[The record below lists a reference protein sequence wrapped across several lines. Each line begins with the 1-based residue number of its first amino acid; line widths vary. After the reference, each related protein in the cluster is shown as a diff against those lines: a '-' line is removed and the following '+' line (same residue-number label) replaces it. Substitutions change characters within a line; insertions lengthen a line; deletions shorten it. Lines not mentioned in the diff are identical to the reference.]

1 MNLSNKSPADH
12 IDKFNEAFIPT
23 REAGLKRLKE
33 FAPLAGEIYSNKRN
47 FDFSSIEKNSVS
59 ALSPWIKHR
68 LITEEEVIIEILKY
82 HNQHSAMKFI
92 QEVFWRG
99 YFKGW
104 LEQHPTV
111 WSHHNDKLI
120 KEYAKLENNRFV
132 KESYMSAVNGETGIE
147 CFDFWCEQ
155 LKSTGYLHNH
165 VRMWFASIWV
175 FTLKLPMELGADFFM
190 LHLIDADA
198 ASNTLSW
205 RWVSGLHTKGKAY
218 AARASNIKKFTNGQF
233 NPSGQLV
240 ENIEPL
246 IENIDHPLVSLPQLH
261 QSIEKDAILLLTEE
275 DCSPETS
282 LTGNNLEVEILPL
295 YLDKKYPQWIKPS
308 KSVRSF
314 SDTAIQNTCQRL
326 GKPNAE
332 ERNNTNW
339 TDTILET
346 SDRIGT
352 KNIIIPKV
360 PVGAV
365 KSKLRKIKKNLA
377 EHDIY
382 INEHYKSYDMHTWQ
396 YASKGFFKCSQL
408 AIAHG
413 SFGLLLLS

>member
-1 MNLSNKSPADH
+1 MNVSNEFLGKH
-12 IDKFNEAFIPT
+12 HDKFHEAFIPT

-33 FAPLAGEIYSNKRN
+33 FAPFAGETYSNERN
-47 FDFSSIEKNSVS
+47 FDFSFTKKNSVS

-68 LITEEEVIIEILKY
+68 LITEEEVLIEILKY
-82 HNQHSAMKFI
+82 HSPHSAMKFI

-111 WSHHNDKLI
+111 WSHHNEKLI
-120 KEYAKLENNRFV
+120 KEYTKLENNKFV
-132 KESYMSAVNGETGIE
+132 RENYMSAINGETGIE

-218 AARASNIKKFTNGQF
+218 AARASNIEKFTNGQF

-240 ENIEPL
+240 EDINPL
-246 IENIDHPLVSLPQLH
+246 TENIDHPLVTLPQLDK
-261 QSIEKDAILLLTEE
+261 SIQKDAVLLVTEE

-282 LTGNNLEVEILPL
+282 LETKDLEVEILPL
-295 YLDKKYPQWIKPS
+295 YLEKKYPRWIEPNN
-308 KSVRSF
+308 SVRFF
-314 SDTAIQNTCQRL
+314 SNTAVQNTCQRL
-326 GKPNAE
+326 GQLGVEKIDK
-332 ERNNTNW
+332 TKW
-339 TDTILET
+339 TDTILEA
-346 SDRIGT
+346 SDRLGT

-365 KSKLRKIKKNLA
+365 KSKLRKVKKNLA

-382 INEHYKSYDMHTWQ
+382 IYEHYKNYDIYTWQ
-396 YASKGFFKCSQL
+396 HASKGFFKLKKQIPNILHQL
-408 AIAHG
+408 
-413 SFGLLLLS
+413 GLS

>member
-1 MNLSNKSPADH
+1 MNVSNEFLVKH
-12 IDKFNEAFIPT
+12 HDKFHEAFIPT

-33 FAPLAGEIYSNKRN
+33 FAPLAGETYSNERN
-47 FDFSSIEKNSVS
+47 FDFSSTKKNSVS

-68 LITEEEVIIEILKY
+68 LITEEEVLIEILKY
-82 HNQHSAMKFI
+82 HSPHSAMKFI

-111 WSHHNDKLI
+111 WSHHNEKLI
-120 KEYAKLENNRFV
+120 KEYTKLENNKFV
-132 KESYMSAVNGETGIE
+132 RENYMSAINGETGIE

-218 AARASNIKKFTNGQF
+218 AARASNIEKFTNGQF

-240 ENIEPL
+240 EDISPL
-246 IENIDHPLVSLPQLH
+246 TENIDHPLVSLPQLDK
-261 QSIEKDAILLLTEE
+261 SIQKDAVLLVTEE

-282 LTGNNLEVEILPL
+282 LETKDLEIEILPL
-295 YLDKKYPQWIKPS
+295 YLEKKYPRWIQPNN
-308 KSVRSF
+308 SVRFF
-314 SDTAIQNTCQRL
+314 SNTAVQNTCQRL
-326 GKPNAE
+326 GQLGVEKIDK
-332 ERNNTNW
+332 TKW
-339 TDTILET
+339 TDTILEA
-346 SDRIGT
+346 SDRLGT

-365 KSKLRKIKKNLA
+365 KSKLRKVKKNLA

-382 INEHYKSYDMHTWQ
+382 IYEHYKNYDMYTWQ
-396 YASKGFFKCSQL
+396 HASKGFFKLKKQIPNILHQL
-408 AIAHG
+408 
-413 SFGLLLLS
+413 GLS

>member
-1 MNLSNKSPADH
+1 MNVSNEFLVKH
-12 IDKFNEAFIPT
+12 HDKFHEAFIPT

-33 FAPLAGEIYSNKRN
+33 FAPLAGETYSNERN
-47 FDFSSIEKNSVS
+47 FDFSSTKKNSVS

-68 LITEEEVIIEILKY
+68 LITEEEVLIEILKY
-82 HNQHSAMKFI
+82 HSPHSAMKFI

-111 WSHHNDKLI
+111 WSHHNEKLI
-120 KEYAKLENNRFV
+120 KEYTKLENNKFI
-132 KESYMSAVNGETGIE
+132 KENYMSAINGETGIE

-218 AARASNIKKFTNGQF
+218 AARASNIEKFTNGQF

-240 ENIEPL
+240 EDISPL
-246 IENIDHPLVSLPQLH
+246 TENIDHPLVSLPQLDK
-261 QSIEKDAILLLTEE
+261 SIQKDAVLLVTEE

-282 LTGNNLEVEILPL
+282 LETKDLEVEILPL
-295 YLDKKYPQWIKPS
+295 YLEKKYPRWIQPNN
-308 KSVRSF
+308 SVRFF
-314 SDTAIQNTCQRL
+314 SNNAVQNTCQRL
-326 GKPNAE
+326 GQLGE
-332 ERNNTNW
+332 EKIDKTKW
-339 TDTILET
+339 TDTILEA
-346 SDRIGT
+346 SDRLGT

-365 KSKLRKIKKNLA
+365 KSKLRKVKKNLA

-382 INEHYKSYDMHTWQ
+382 INEHYKDYDMYTWQ
-396 YASKGFFKCSQL
+396 YASKGFFKLKKQIPIILHQL
-408 AIAHG
+408 
-413 SFGLLLLS
+413 GLS

>member
-1 MNLSNKSPADH
+1 MNESNEFLVKH
-12 IDKFNEAFIPT
+12 HDKFHEAFIPT

-33 FAPLAGEIYSNKRN
+33 FAQLAGETYSNERN
-47 FDFSSIEKNSVS
+47 FDFSSTKKNSVS

-68 LITEEEVIIEILKY
+68 LITEEEVLIEILKY
-82 HNQHSAMKFI
+82 QSPHSAMKFI

-111 WSHHNDKLI
+111 WSHHNEKLI
-120 KEYAKLENNRFV
+120 KEYTKLENNKFI
-132 KESYMSAVNGETGIE
+132 KENYMSAINGETGIE

-218 AARASNIKKFTNGQF
+218 AARASNIEKFTNGQF

-240 ENIEPL
+240 EDISPL
-246 IENIDHPLVSLPQLH
+246 TENIDHPLVSLPQLDK
-261 QSIEKDAILLLTEE
+261 SIQKDAVLLVTEE

-282 LTGNNLEVEILPL
+282 LETKDLEVEILPL
-295 YLDKKYPQWIKPS
+295 YLEKKYPQWIEPNN
-308 KSVRSF
+308 SVRFF
-314 SDTAIQNTCQRL
+314 SNTAVQNTCQRL
-326 GKPNAE
+326 GQLGVEKIDK
-332 ERNNTNW
+332 TKW
-339 TDTILET
+339 TDTILEA
-346 SDRIGT
+346 SDRLGT

-365 KSKLRKIKKNLA
+365 KSKLRKVKKNLA
-377 EHDIY
+377 KHDIY
-382 INEHYKSYDMHTWQ
+382 IYEHYKNYDIYTWQ
-396 YASKGFFKCSQL
+396 HASKGFFKLKKQIPNILHQL
-408 AIAHG
+408 
-413 SFGLLLLS
+413 GLS

>member
-1 MNLSNKSPADH
+1 MNVSNEFLGKH
-12 IDKFNEAFIPT
+12 HDKFHEAFIPT

-33 FAPLAGEIYSNKRN
+33 FAPFAGETYSNERN
-47 FDFSSIEKNSVS
+47 FDFSFTKKNSVS

-68 LITEEEVIIEILKY
+68 LITEEEVLIEILKY
-82 HNQHSAMKFI
+82 HSQHSAMKFI

-111 WSHHNDKLI
+111 WSHHNEKLI
-120 KEYAKLENNRFV
+120 KEYTKLENNKFV
-132 KESYMSAVNGETGIE
+132 RENYMSAINGETGIE

-218 AARASNIKKFTNGQF
+218 AARASNIEKFTNGQF

-240 ENIEPL
+240 EDINPL
-246 IENIDHPLVSLPQLH
+246 TENIDHPLVTLPQLDK
-261 QSIEKDAILLLTEE
+261 SIQKDAVLLVTEE

-282 LTGNNLEVEILPL
+282 LETKDLEVEILPL
-295 YLDKKYPQWIKPS
+295 YLEKKYPRWIEPNN
-308 KSVRSF
+308 SVRFF
-314 SDTAIQNTCQRL
+314 SNTAVQNTCQRL
-326 GKPNAE
+326 GQLGVENIDK
-332 ERNNTNW
+332 TKW
-339 TDTILET
+339 TDTILEA
-346 SDRIGT
+346 SDRLAT

-365 KSKLRKIKKNLA
+365 KSKLRKVKKNLA

-382 INEHYKSYDMHTWQ
+382 IYEYYKNYDIYTWQ
-396 YASKGFFKCSQL
+396 HASKGFFKLKKQIPNIL
-408 AIAHG
+408 HKL
-413 SFGLLLLS
+413 GLS

>member
-1 MNLSNKSPADH
+1 MNVSNEFLVKH
-12 IDKFNEAFIPT
+12 HDKFHEAFIPT

-33 FAPLAGEIYSNKRN
+33 FAPLAGETYSNERN
-47 FDFSSIEKNSVS
+47 FDFSSTKKNSVS

-68 LITEEEVIIEILKY
+68 LITEEEVLIEILKY
-82 HNQHSAMKFI
+82 HSPHSAMKFI

-111 WSHHNDKLI
+111 WSHHNEKLI
-120 KEYAKLENNRFV
+120 KEYTKLENNKFI
-132 KESYMSAVNGETGIE
+132 KENYMSAINGETGIE

-218 AARASNIKKFTNGQF
+218 AARASNIEKFTNGQF

-240 ENIEPL
+240 EDINPL
-246 IENIDHPLVSLPQLH
+246 TENIDHPLVTLPQLDK
-261 QSIEKDAILLLTEE
+261 SIQKDAVLLVTEE

-282 LTGNNLEVEILPL
+282 LETKDLEVEILPL
-295 YLDKKYPQWIKPS
+295 YLEKKYPRWIEPNN
-308 KSVRSF
+308 SVRFF
-314 SDTAIQNTCQRL
+314 SNTAVQNTCQRL
-326 GKPNAE
+326 GQLGVEKIDK
-332 ERNNTNW
+332 TKW
-339 TDTILET
+339 TDAILEA
-346 SDRIGT
+346 SDRLGT

-365 KSKLRKIKKNLA
+365 KSKLRKVKKNLA

-382 INEHYKSYDMHTWQ
+382 INEHYKNYDMYTWQ
-396 YASKGFFKCSQL
+396 HASKGFFKLKKQIPNILHQL
-408 AIAHG
+408 
-413 SFGLLLLS
+413 GLS

>member
-1 MNLSNKSPADH
+1 MNLSNKSPEDH

-218 AARASNIKKFTNGQF
+218 AARASNIEKFTNGQF

-314 SDTAIQNTCQRL
+314 SNTAIQNTCQRL

-365 KSKLRKIKKNLA
+365 ESKLRKTKKTLA

-382 INEHYKSYDMHTWQ
+382 INEHYKNYDMHTWQ
-396 YASKGFFKCSQL
+396 YASKGFFKLKKQIPNILHQL
-408 AIAHG
+408 
-413 SFGLLLLS
+413 GLS

>member
-1 MNLSNKSPADH
+1 MNVSNEFLVKH
-12 IDKFNEAFIPT
+12 HDKFHEAFIPT

-33 FAPLAGEIYSNKRN
+33 FAPLAGETYSNERN
-47 FDFSSIEKNSVS
+47 FDFSSTKKNSVS

-68 LITEEEVIIEILKY
+68 LITEEEVLIEILKY
-82 HNQHSAMKFI
+82 HSPHSAMKFI

-111 WSHHNDKLI
+111 WSHHNEKLI
-120 KEYAKLENNRFV
+120 KEYTKLENNKFI
-132 KESYMSAVNGETGIE
+132 KENYMSAINGETGIE

-218 AARASNIKKFTNGQF
+218 AARASNIEKFTNGQF

-240 ENIEPL
+240 EDISPL
-246 IENIDHPLVSLPQLH
+246 TENIDHPLVSLPQLDK
-261 QSIEKDAILLLTEE
+261 SIQKDAVLLVTEE

-282 LTGNNLEVEILPL
+282 LETKDLEVEILPL
-295 YLDKKYPQWIKPS
+295 YLEKKYPRWIQPNNS
-308 KSVRSF
+308 IRFF
-314 SDTAIQNTCQRL
+314 SNTAVQNTCQRL
-326 GKPNAE
+326 GQLGVEKIDK
-332 ERNNTNW
+332 TKW
-339 TDTILET
+339 TDTILEA
-346 SDRIGT
+346 SDRLGT

-365 KSKLRKIKKNLA
+365 KSKLRKVKKNLA

-382 INEHYKSYDMHTWQ
+382 IYEHYKNYDIYTWQ
-396 YASKGFFKCSQL
+396 HASKGFFKLKKQIPNILHQL
-408 AIAHG
+408 
-413 SFGLLLLS
+413 GLS

>member
-1 MNLSNKSPADH
+1 MNVSNEFLVKH
-12 IDKFNEAFIPT
+12 HDKFHEAFIPT

-33 FAPLAGEIYSNKRN
+33 FAPLAGETYSNERN
-47 FDFSSIEKNSVS
+47 FDFSSTKKSSVS

-68 LITEEEVIIEILKY
+68 LITEEEVLIEILKY
-82 HNQHSAMKFI
+82 HSPHSAMKFI

-111 WSHHNDKLI
+111 WSHHNEKLI
-120 KEYAKLENNRFV
+120 KEYTKLENNKFI
-132 KESYMSAVNGETGIE
+132 KKSYMSAINGETGIE

-218 AARASNIKKFTNGQF
+218 AARASNIEKFTNGQF

-240 ENIEPL
+240 EDISPL
-246 IENIDHPLVSLPQLH
+246 TENIDHPLVSLPQLDK
-261 QSIEKDAILLLTEE
+261 SIQKDAVLLVTEE

-282 LTGNNLEVEILPL
+282 LETKDLEVEILPL
-295 YLDKKYPQWIKPS
+295 YLEKKYPRWIQPNN
-308 KSVRSF
+308 SVRFF
-314 SDTAIQNTCQRL
+314 SNTAVQNACQRL
-326 GKPNAE
+326 GHLGVEKIDK
-332 ERNNTNW
+332 TKW
-339 TDTILET
+339 TDTILEA
-346 SDRIGT
+346 SDRLGT

-365 KSKLRKIKKNLA
+365 KSKLRKVKKNLA

-382 INEHYKSYDMHTWQ
+382 IYEHYKNYDMYTWQ
-396 YASKGFFKCSQL
+396 HASKGFFKLKKQIPNILHQL
-408 AIAHG
+408 
-413 SFGLLLLS
+413 GLS

>member
-1 MNLSNKSPADH
+1 MNVSNEFLVKH
-12 IDKFNEAFIPT
+12 HDKFHEAFIPT

-33 FAPLAGEIYSNKRN
+33 FAPLAGETYSNERN
-47 FDFSSIEKNSVS
+47 FDFSSTKKNSVS

-68 LITEEEVIIEILKY
+68 LITEEEVLIEILKY
-82 HNQHSAMKFI
+82 HSPHSAMKFI

-111 WSHHNDKLI
+111 WSHHNEKLI
-120 KEYAKLENNRFV
+120 KEYTKLENNKFI
-132 KESYMSAVNGETGIE
+132 KENYMSAINGETGIE

-218 AARASNIKKFTNGQF
+218 AARASNIEKFTNGQF

-240 ENIEPL
+240 EDISPL
-246 IENIDHPLVSLPQLH
+246 TENIDHPLVSLPQLDK
-261 QSIEKDAILLLTEE
+261 SIQKDAVLLVTEE

-282 LTGNNLEVEILPL
+282 LEIKDFEVEILPL
-295 YLDKKYPQWIKPS
+295 YLEKKYPRWIEPNN
-308 KSVRSF
+308 SVRFF
-314 SDTAIQNTCQRL
+314 SNTAVQNTCQRL
-326 GKPNAE
+326 GQLGVEKIDK
-332 ERNNTNW
+332 TKW
-339 TDTILET
+339 TDTILEA
-346 SDRIGT
+346 SDRLGT

-365 KSKLRKIKKNLA
+365 KSKLRKVKKNLA

-382 INEHYKSYDMHTWQ
+382 IYEHYKNYDMYTWQ
-396 YASKGFFKCSQL
+396 HASKGFFKLKKQIPNILHQL
-408 AIAHG
+408 
-413 SFGLLLLS
+413 GLS

>member
-1 MNLSNKSPADH
+1 MNVSNEFLVKH
-12 IDKFNEAFIPT
+12 HDKFHEAFIPT

-33 FAPLAGEIYSNKRN
+33 FAPLAGETYSNERN
-47 FDFSSIEKNSVS
+47 FDFSSTKKNSVS

-68 LITEEEVIIEILKY
+68 LITEEEVLIEILKY
-82 HNQHSAMKFI
+82 HSPHSAMKFI

-111 WSHHNDKLI
+111 WSHHNEKLI
-120 KEYAKLENNRFV
+120 KEYTKLENNKFI
-132 KESYMSAVNGETGIE
+132 KENYMSAINGETGIE

-218 AARASNIKKFTNGQF
+218 AARASNIEKFTNGQF

-240 ENIEPL
+240 EDISPL
-246 IENIDHPLVSLPQLH
+246 TENIDHPLVSLPQLDK
-261 QSIEKDAILLLTEE
+261 SIQKDAVLLVTEE

-282 LTGNNLEVEILPL
+282 LETKDLEVEILPL
-295 YLDKKYPQWIKPS
+295 YLEKKYPRWIQPNN
-308 KSVRSF
+308 SVRFF
-314 SDTAIQNTCQRL
+314 SNTAVQNTCQRL
-326 GKPNAE
+326 GQLGVEKIDK
-332 ERNNTNW
+332 TKW
-339 TDTILET
+339 TDTILEA
-346 SDRIGT
+346 SDRLGT

-365 KSKLRKIKKNLA
+365 KSKLRKVKKNLA

-382 INEHYKSYDMHTWQ
+382 IYEHYKNYDIYTWQ
-396 YASKGFFKCSQL
+396 HASKGFFKLKKQIPNILHQL
-408 AIAHG
+408 
-413 SFGLLLLS
+413 GLS

>member
-1 MNLSNKSPADH
+1 MNVSNEFLVKH
-12 IDKFNEAFIPT
+12 HDKFHEAFIPT

-33 FAPLAGEIYSNKRN
+33 FAPLAGETYSNERN
-47 FDFSSIEKNSVS
+47 FDFSSTKKNSVS

-68 LITEEEVIIEILKY
+68 LITEEEVLIEILKY
-82 HNQHSAMKFI
+82 HSPHSAMKFI

-111 WSHHNDKLI
+111 WSHHNEKLI
-120 KEYAKLENNRFV
+120 KEYTKLENNKFI
-132 KESYMSAVNGETGIE
+132 KKSYMSAINGETGIE

-218 AARASNIKKFTNGQF
+218 AARASNIEKYTNGQF

-240 ENIEPL
+240 EDISPL
-246 IENIDHPLVSLPQLH
+246 TENIDHPFISLPQLDK
-261 QSIEKDAILLLTEE
+261 SIQKDAVLLVTEE

-282 LTGNNLEVEILPL
+282 LETKDLEVEILPL
-295 YLDKKYPQWIKPS
+295 YLEKKYPRWIQPNN
-308 KSVRSF
+308 SVRFF
-314 SDTAIQNTCQRL
+314 SNTAVQNACQRL
-326 GKPNAE
+326 GQLGVEKIDK
-332 ERNNTNW
+332 TKW
-339 TDTILET
+339 TDTILEA
-346 SDRIGT
+346 SDRLGT

-365 KSKLRKIKKNLA
+365 KSKLRKVKKNLA

-382 INEHYKSYDMHTWQ
+382 IYEHYKNYDMYTWQ
-396 YASKGFFKCSQL
+396 HASKGFFKLKKQIPNILHQL
-408 AIAHG
+408 
-413 SFGLLLLS
+413 GLS

>member
-1 MNLSNKSPADH
+1 MNVSNEFLVKH
-12 IDKFNEAFIPT
+12 HDKFHEAFIPT

-33 FAPLAGEIYSNKRN
+33 FAPLAGETYSNERN
-47 FDFSSIEKNSVS
+47 FDFSSTKKNSVS

-68 LITEEEVIIEILKY
+68 LITEEEVLIEILKY
-82 HNQHSAMKFI
+82 HSPHSAMKFI

-111 WSHHNDKLI
+111 WSHHNEKLI
-120 KEYAKLENNRFV
+120 KEYTKLENNKFV
-132 KESYMSAVNGETGIE
+132 RENYMSAINGETGIE

-218 AARASNIKKFTNGQF
+218 TARASNIEKFTNGQF

-240 ENIEPL
+240 EDINPL
-246 IENIDHPLVSLPQLH
+246 TENIDHPLVTLPQLDK
-261 QSIEKDAILLLTEE
+261 SIQKDAVLLVTEE

-282 LTGNNLEVEILPL
+282 LETKDLEVEILPL
-295 YLDKKYPQWIKPS
+295 YLEKKYPQWIEPNN
-308 KSVRSF
+308 SVRFF
-314 SDTAIQNTCQRL
+314 SNTAVQNTCQRL
-326 GKPNAE
+326 GQLGVEKIDK
-332 ERNNTNW
+332 TKW
-339 TDTILET
+339 TDTILEA
-346 SDRIGT
+346 SDRLGT

-365 KSKLRKIKKNLA
+365 KSKLRKVKKNLA

-382 INEHYKSYDMHTWQ
+382 IYEHYKNYDIYTWQ
-396 YASKGFFKCSQL
+396 HASKGFFKLKKQIPNILHQL
-408 AIAHG
+408 
-413 SFGLLLLS
+413 GLS

>member
-1 MNLSNKSPADH
+1 MNVSNEFLVKH
-12 IDKFNEAFIPT
+12 HDKFHEAFIPT

-33 FAPLAGEIYSNKRN
+33 FAPLAGETYSNERN
-47 FDFSSIEKNSVS
+47 FDFSSTKKNSVS

-68 LITEEEVIIEILKY
+68 LITEEEVLIEILKY
-82 HNQHSAMKFI
+82 HSPHSAMKFI

-111 WSHHNDKLI
+111 WSHHNEKLI
-120 KEYAKLENNRFV
+120 KEYTKLENNKFV
-132 KESYMSAVNGETGIE
+132 RENYMSAINGETGIE
-147 CFDFWCEQ
+147 CFDFWCER

-218 AARASNIKKFTNGQF
+218 AARASNIEKFTNGQF

-240 ENIEPL
+240 EDINPL
-246 IENIDHPLVSLPQLH
+246 TENIDHPLVSLPQLDK
-261 QSIEKDAILLLTEE
+261 SIQKDAVLLVTEE

-282 LTGNNLEVEILPL
+282 LEIKDFEVEILPL
-295 YLDKKYPQWIKPS
+295 YLEKKYPRWIQPNN
-308 KSVRSF
+308 SVRFF
-314 SDTAIQNTCQRL
+314 SNTAVQNTCQRL
-326 GKPNAE
+326 GQLGVEKIDK
-332 ERNNTNW
+332 TKW
-339 TDTILET
+339 TDTILEA
-346 SDRIGT
+346 SDRLGT

-365 KSKLRKIKKNLA
+365 KSKLRKVKKNLA

-382 INEHYKSYDMHTWQ
+382 IYEHYKNYDIYTWQ
-396 YASKGFFKCSQL
+396 HASKGFFKLKKQIPNILHQL
-408 AIAHG
+408 
-413 SFGLLLLS
+413 GLS

>member
-1 MNLSNKSPADH
+1 MNVSNEFLVKH
-12 IDKFNEAFIPT
+12 HDKFHEAFIPT

-33 FAPLAGEIYSNKRN
+33 FAPLAGETYSNERN
-47 FDFSSIEKNSVS
+47 FDFSSTKKNSVS

-68 LITEEEVIIEILKY
+68 LITEEEVLIEILKY
-82 HNQHSAMKFI
+82 HSPHSAMKFI

-111 WSHHNDKLI
+111 WSHHNEKLI
-120 KEYAKLENNRFV
+120 KEYTKLENNKFI
-132 KESYMSAVNGETGIE
+132 KENYMSAINGETGIE

-218 AARASNIKKFTNGQF
+218 AARASNIEKFTNGQF

-240 ENIEPL
+240 EDISPL
-246 IENIDHPLVSLPQLH
+246 TENIDHPLVSLPQLDK
-261 QSIEKDAILLLTEE
+261 SIQKDAVLLVTEE

-282 LTGNNLEVEILPL
+282 LEIKDFEVEILPL
-295 YLDKKYPQWIKPS
+295 YLEKKYPRWIQPNN
-308 KSVRSF
+308 SVRFF
-314 SDTAIQNTCQRL
+314 SNTAVQNTCQRL
-326 GKPNAE
+326 GQLGVEKIDK
-332 ERNNTNW
+332 TKW
-339 TDTILET
+339 TDTILEA
-346 SDRIGT
+346 SDRLGT

-365 KSKLRKIKKNLA
+365 KSKLRKVKKNLA

-382 INEHYKSYDMHTWQ
+382 IYEHYKNYDMYTWQ
-396 YASKGFFKCSQL
+396 HASKGFFKLKKQIPNILHQL
-408 AIAHG
+408 
-413 SFGLLLLS
+413 GLS

>member
-1 MNLSNKSPADH
+1 MNVSNEFLVKH
-12 IDKFNEAFIPT
+12 HDKFHEAFIPT

-33 FAPLAGEIYSNKRN
+33 FAPLAGETYSNERN
-47 FDFSSIEKNSVS
+47 FDFSSTKKNSVS

-68 LITEEEVIIEILKY
+68 LITEEEVLIEILKY
-82 HNQHSAMKFI
+82 HSPHSAMKFI

-111 WSHHNDKLI
+111 WSHYNEKLI
-120 KEYAKLENNRFV
+120 KEYTKLENNKFI
-132 KESYMSAVNGETGIE
+132 KENYMSAINGETGIE

-218 AARASNIKKFTNGQF
+218 AARASNIEKFTNGQF

-240 ENIEPL
+240 EDISPL
-246 IENIDHPLVSLPQLH
+246 TENIDHPLVSLPQLDK
-261 QSIEKDAILLLTEE
+261 SIQKDAVLLVTEE

-282 LTGNNLEVEILPL
+282 LETKDLEVEILPL
-295 YLDKKYPQWIKPS
+295 YLEKKYPRWIEPNN
-308 KSVRSF
+308 SVRFF
-314 SDTAIQNTCQRL
+314 SNTAVQNTCQRL
-326 GKPNAE
+326 GQLGVEKIDK
-332 ERNNTNW
+332 TKW
-339 TDTILET
+339 TDTILEA
-346 SDRIGT
+346 SDRLGT

-365 KSKLRKIKKNLA
+365 KSKLRKVKKNLA
-377 EHDIY
+377 VHDIY
-382 INEHYKSYDMHTWQ
+382 IYEHYKNYDMYTWQ
-396 YASKGFFKCSQL
+396 HASKGFFKLKKQIPNILHQL
-408 AIAHG
+408 
-413 SFGLLLLS
+413 GLS